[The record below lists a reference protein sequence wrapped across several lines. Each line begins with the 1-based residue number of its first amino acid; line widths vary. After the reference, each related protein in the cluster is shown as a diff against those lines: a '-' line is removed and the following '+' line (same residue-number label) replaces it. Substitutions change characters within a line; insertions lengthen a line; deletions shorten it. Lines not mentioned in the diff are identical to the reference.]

1 MTVSHNHSTKIS
13 QQPISSV
20 SAFKFFG
27 KKLLSSSH
35 GNKLKKKA
43 SLPPD
48 FHSTSTNDSESSSPK
63 LPNSLKTSRR
73 ANSFA
78 HTTNSK
84 RSLSSASTKIL
95 PPAGSS
101 TSISRGNRHSSTS
114 RNLSNSK
121 FSSERLV
128 YNPYGVST
136 PSTSLSSVSTSMKKD
151 PDLGF
156 YLHDGDSKIRMLPIP
171 IVDPNEYLPD
181 EMKEA
186 SIQLSDNF
194 VFDDENKTIGWG
206 GSCEVRKIRSKYRKK
221 DVFALKKLNMIYN
234 ETPEKFYKRCSK
246 EFIIAKQLS
255 HHVHIT
261 NTFLLVKV
269 PTTAYTTRG
278 WGFVMELG
286 LRDLFAMIQKSGW
299 RSVALA
305 EKFCIFKQVAC
316 GVKFCHDQG
325 IAHRDLK
332 PENVLLSPDG
342 VCKLTDFGISDW
354 YHTDPHDLSS
364 PVKKCAG
371 MIGSPPYAPPEVMY
385 YDLKKHYDTE
395 LQQPYDPRA
404 LDCYGLGIILMTLV
418 NNVIPFLE
426 SCSFDTGFRDYCDAY
441 ENFIRLHDRAFR
453 NRGNYRPGPGME
465 YHLARNFKNGH
476 ASRVAWR
483 LADPEAATRYTI
495 DDLFEDPWFQG
506 IETCVDANDKYVC
519 KKPIIKTTTYEN
531 PRGFHIATDVA
542 ATTPTSNPFLKNRV
556 PIRSMVDIA
565 AHPSLTATVL
575 ASSPPPPPP
584 AHSCASGEAL
594 FTLRE
599 TPPPQLAT
607 LTLSEEPPATP
618 APSAPSAPSAR
629 VRGHSPHRVVH
640 HHLNIVNSL
649 VHSSSAASSQV
660 PAST

>member
-1 MTVSHNHSTKIS
+1 MTVSNNHSTKIS
-13 QQPISSV
+13 QQSISSM
-20 SAFKFFG
+20 SALKFFG
-27 KKLLSSSH
+27 KKLLSSKH
-35 GNKLKKKA
+35 DNKLKKKA

-48 FHSTSTNDSESSSPK
+48 FHSTTAHSSGSPSGSK
-63 LPNSLKTSRR
+63 LATPLKATRR
-73 ANSFA
+73 ANSFV
-78 HTTNSK
+78 HSTNNN
-84 RSLSSASTKIL
+84 SSSS
-95 PPAGSS
+95 PGSAKNLRTGCTS
-101 TSISRGNRHSSTS
+101 TSSSRANRHSSTS
-114 RNLSNSK
+114 RNASGSKLSN
-121 FSSERLV
+121 ERMV

-136 PSTSLSSVSTSMKKD
+136 PNTSLSSISTTAKKD

-156 YLHDGDSKIRMLPIP
+156 YLHDGGSNIRMLPIP

-269 PTTAYTTRG
+269 PTTVYTTRG
-278 WGFVMELG
+278 WGFIMELG

-299 RSVALA
+299 RNVALA
-305 EKFCIFKQVAC
+305 EKFCIFKQVAH

-332 PENVLLSPDG
+332 PENVLLSPEG

-354 YHTDPHDLSS
+354 YRTDPLDLSS
-364 PVKKCAG
+364 PAKTCAG

-385 YDLKKHYDTE
+385 YDAKKHYDAE

-404 LDCYGLGIILMTLV
+404 LDCYGLGVILMTLV
-418 NNVIPFLE
+418 NNIIPFLE
-426 SCSFDTGFRDYCDAY
+426 SCSFDVGFRDYCDAY
-441 ENFIRLHDRAFR
+441 ENFIRLH
-453 NRGNYRPGPGME
+453 NRGFRDPGNHRPGPGME

-476 ASRVAWR
+476 AARVAWR
-483 LADPEAATRYTI
+483 LADPEAATRYTM
-495 DDLFEDPWFQG
+495 DDLFEDPWFQS
-506 IETCVDANDKYVC
+506 IETCVNAGDEYVC
-519 KKPIIKTTTYEN
+519 KNPAVKNTTYEN
-531 PRGFHIATDVA
+531 LRGFHIATDVA
-542 ATTPTSNPFLKNRV
+542 AVAPTSNPFLKARV
-556 PIRSMVDIA
+556 PIRSMIDIA
-565 AHPSLTATVL
+565 AHPSPAPTPTATAL
-575 ASSPPPPPP
+575 PPPP

-594 FTLRE
+594 FTLTE
-599 TPPPQLAT
+599 TPPPQLGK
-607 LTLSEEPPATP
+607 LTLDDEAPAT
-618 APSAPSAPSAR
+618 AAASAR
-629 VRGHSPHRVVH
+629 AAPGPHRAVVH
-640 HHLNIVNSL
+640 HHLNITGSL
-649 VHSSSAASSQV
+649 VSSSSAAPSQI